1 MRRLIALTCLALAA
15 CTGDETTGDI
25 ELAGSTMGT
34 QYSIKLPYPG
44 IDLAALES
52 EIEAAFADVNGMMST
67 YLPDSEIS
75 RFNDLRSTDW
85 HPVSGAFCL
94 SVEKAQEIS
103 AETGGAFDITVAPLV
118 NLWGFGPGEAV
129 DEPPSDEAIA
139 AMMESIGYDKL
150 HTNCGAPALKKDV
163 PELMLD
169 MSAFGKGFAADR
181 VATLLDQEGFKNYLI
196 EVGGELRVRGRN
208 IKDKKWAIGIEL
220 PLTDQR
226 RPHTRVLV
234 TNTALATS
242 GDYRNFF
249 VSEGQRYSHTIDTRT
264 GKPVTHDLASVTVL
278 DPRGYRA
285 DALATALL
293 VMGPE
298 AGLAFAE
305 AGELAVL
312 FLVREDDGFRELTT
326 PAFDQLRAET

>member
-1 MRRLIALTCLALAA
+1 MRLLTALAFLALAA
-15 CTGDETTGDI
+15 CSGGESSEL
-25 ELAGSTMGT
+25 ELAGGTMGT

-44 IDLAALES
+44 LDGVALES
-52 EIEAAFADVNGMMST
+52 EVEAVFADVNQMMST

-75 RFNDLRSTDW
+75 QFNLSNSTDW

-118 NLWGFGPGEAV
+118 NLWGFGPGDAIY
-129 DEPPSDEAIA
+129 EPPPDEEIA
-139 AMMESIGYDKL
+139 ATMESIGYDKL
-150 HTNCGAPALKKDV
+150 HTNCSAPALKKDV

-181 VATLLDQEGFKNYLI
+181 VATLLDGKGFKNYLI
-196 EVGGELRVRGRN
+196 EVGGELRVRGHN
-208 IKDKKWAIGIEL
+208 IKDEKWAIGIEM

-249 VSEGQRYSHTIDTRT
+249 ISEGQRYSHTIDTRT
-264 GKPVTHDLASVTVL
+264 GRPVMHDLASVTVL

-293 VMGPE
+293 VMGPDE
-298 AGLAFAE
+298 GLSFAKAGSLAA
-305 AGELAVL
+305 L

-326 PAFDQLRAET
+326 PAFDRLRAET